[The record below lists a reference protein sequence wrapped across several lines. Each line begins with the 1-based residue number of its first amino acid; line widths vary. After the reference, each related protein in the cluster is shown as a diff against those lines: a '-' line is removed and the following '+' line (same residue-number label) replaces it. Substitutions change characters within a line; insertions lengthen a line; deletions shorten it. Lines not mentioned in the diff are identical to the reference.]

1 MITAEH
7 LSRSFSGNG
16 LKLRD
21 LNFHIEKGDCV
32 GLIGPN
38 GSGKRSLMRLIL
50 GIYNPDHGRLWV
62 MGKNPSL
69 ICRTPLQMSRIDR
82 NRMTFILPESL
93 PDERV
98 SEIVSPKKNA
108 IFDADDF
115 LKECF
120 ETLKLSA
127 LLSSKVHQLSR
138 GELARVRFY
147 EAITSMPELLLLYE
161 PFVGVDAAM
170 KEQMIRILLT
180 MNQKYSTTIL
190 LAVQNLNDMDKIC
203 TRAIVLDKG
212 ICIYSGDL
220 SDLRHRYLLS
230 NRLVFQILDGVPD
243 FRIFQYNDSV
253 GMMEIWK
260 SLSILNQFGQRTL
273 LIMSCTLASRLKYLF
288 TNRRSKIYSA
298 YYIQA
303 KRRIRYE

>member
-38 GSGKRSLMRLIL
+38 GSGKRSLIRLIL

-98 SEIVSPKKNA
+98 SGIVSPRKTQ
-108 IFDADDF
+108 F
-115 LKECF
+115 
-120 ETLKLSA
+120 
-127 LLSSKVHQLSR
+127 
-138 GELARVRFY
+138 
-147 EAITSMPELLLLYE
+147 SM
-161 PFVGVDAAM
+161 
-170 KEQMIRILLT
+170 QMI
-180 MNQKYSTTIL
+180 
-190 LAVQNLNDMDKIC
+190 
-203 TRAIVLDKG
+203 
-212 ICIYSGDL
+212 
-220 SDLRHRYLLS
+220 
-230 NRLVFQILDGVPD
+230 F
-243 FRIFQYNDSV
+243 
-253 GMMEIWK
+253 
-260 SLSILNQFGQRTL
+260 
-273 LIMSCTLASRLKYLF
+273 
-288 TNRRSKIYSA
+288 
-298 YYIQA
+298 
-303 KRRIRYE
+303 

>member
-1 MITAEH
+1 
-7 LSRSFSGNG
+7 
-16 LKLRD
+16 
-21 LNFHIEKGDCV
+21 
-32 GLIGPN
+32 
-38 GSGKRSLMRLIL
+38 
-50 GIYNPDHGRLWV
+50 

-147 EAITSMPELLLLYE
+147 EAIASMPELLLLYE

-190 LAVQNLNDMDKIC
+190 LAMQNLNDMDKIC

-243 FRIFQYNDSV
+243 FQDLPIQRFSWNDGDLEITFDPESVRAADIIDHVLHTCNASEILIHEPQVEVLFRILYSSKKED
-253 GMMEIWK
+253 
-260 SLSILNQFGQRTL
+260 TL
-273 LIMSCTLASRLKYLF
+273 
-288 TNRRSKIYSA
+288 
-298 YYIQA
+298 
-303 KRRIRYE
+303 

>member
-220 SDLRHRYLLS
+220 SDLRWFS
-230 NRLVFQILDGVPD
+230 KFSMEFPT

-273 LIMSCTLASRLKYLF
+273 LIMSCTPASRLKYLF

>member
-1 MITAEH
+1 
-7 LSRSFSGNG
+7 
-16 LKLRD
+16 
-21 LNFHIEKGDCV
+21 
-32 GLIGPN
+32 
-38 GSGKRSLMRLIL
+38 
-50 GIYNPDHGRLWV
+50 

-98 SEIVSPKKNA
+98 SGIVSPKKNA

-161 PFVGVDAAM
+161 PFVGVDASM

-243 FRIFQYNDSV
+243 FQDLPIQRFSWNDGDLKITFDPESVRAADIIDHVLHNCNASEILIHEPQVEDLFRILYS
-253 GMMEIWK
+253 
-260 SLSILNQFGQRTL
+260 
-273 LIMSCTLASRLKYLF
+273 
-288 TNRRSKIYSA
+288 SK
-298 YYIQA
+298 
-303 KRRIRYE
+303 KEDML

>member
-1 MITAEH
+1 
-7 LSRSFSGNG
+7 
-16 LKLRD
+16 
-21 LNFHIEKGDCV
+21 
-32 GLIGPN
+32 
-38 GSGKRSLMRLIL
+38 
-50 GIYNPDHGRLWV
+50 
-62 MGKNPSL
+62 MGKTPSL
-69 ICRTPLQMSRIDR
+69 ICRAPLQMRRNDR
-82 NRMTFILPESL
+82 NRMAFILPESL

-108 IFDADDF
+108 NFDADDF

-147 EAITSMPELLLLYE
+147 EVISSMPELLLLYE

-190 LAVQNLNDMDKIC
+190 LAMQNLNDMEKLC

-212 ICIYSGDL
+212 KCIYTGDL
-220 SDLRHRYLLS
+220 SVLRHRYLLS
-230 NRLVFQILDGVPD
+230 NRLHFQIVDGIPNLQDLPIQRFGWNNGELEITFDPESIRAAEIIDHVLQNCNASEILIHEPQIED
-243 FRIFQYNDSV
+243 LFRV
-253 GMMEIWK
+253 
-260 SLSILNQFGQRTL
+260 L
-273 LIMSCTLASRLKYLF
+273 
-288 TNRRSKIYSA
+288 YSN
-298 YYIQA
+298 
-303 KRRIRYE
+303 KKEDL

>member
-32 GLIGPN
+32 GLIGPS

-243 FRIFQYNDSV
+243 FQDLPIQRFSWNDGDLEITFDPESVRAADIIDHVLHTCNASEILIHEPQVEDLFRILYSSKKED
-253 GMMEIWK
+253 
-260 SLSILNQFGQRTL
+260 TL
-273 LIMSCTLASRLKYLF
+273 
-288 TNRRSKIYSA
+288 
-298 YYIQA
+298 
-303 KRRIRYE
+303 

>member
-98 SEIVSPKKNA
+98 SEIVSPKKSA

-170 KEQMIRILLT
+170 KEQMVRILLT

-243 FRIFQYNDSV
+243 FQDLPIQRFSWTDGDLEITFDPESVRAADIIDHVLHTCNASEILIHKPQVEDLFRILYSSKKED
-253 GMMEIWK
+253 
-260 SLSILNQFGQRTL
+260 TL
-273 LIMSCTLASRLKYLF
+273 
-288 TNRRSKIYSA
+288 
-298 YYIQA
+298 
-303 KRRIRYE
+303 

>member
-38 GSGKRSLMRLIL
+38 GSGKRSLIRLIL

-98 SEIVSPKKNA
+98 SGIVSPKKNA

-147 EAITSMPELLLLYE
+147 GYLGSRYKLCVSVSGFVSFGFKVWISQRMEFSRITSDLFFLTIH
-161 PFVGVDAAM
+161 
-170 KEQMIRILLT
+170 IR
-180 MNQKYSTTIL
+180 NRF
-190 LAVQNLNDMDKIC
+190 N
-203 TRAIVLDKG
+203 
-212 ICIYSGDL
+212 IY
-220 SDLRHRYLLS
+220 
-230 NRLVFQILDGVPD
+230 
-243 FRIFQYNDSV
+243 
-253 GMMEIWK
+253 
-260 SLSILNQFGQRTL
+260 T
-273 LIMSCTLASRLKYLF
+273 
-288 TNRRSKIYSA
+288 
-298 YYIQA
+298 
-303 KRRIRYE
+303 

>member
-147 EAITSMPELLLLYE
+147 EAITSMPELLLL
-161 PFVGVDAAM
+161 
-170 KEQMIRILLT
+170 
-180 MNQKYSTTIL
+180 
-190 LAVQNLNDMDKIC
+190 
-203 TRAIVLDKG
+203 
-212 ICIYSGDL
+212 
-220 SDLRHRYLLS
+220 
-230 NRLVFQILDGVPD
+230 
-243 FRIFQYNDSV
+243 
-253 GMMEIWK
+253 
-260 SLSILNQFGQRTL
+260 
-273 LIMSCTLASRLKYLF
+273 
-288 TNRRSKIYSA
+288 
-298 YYIQA
+298 
-303 KRRIRYE
+303 